1 MADIFDEIEEDLRRD
16 RMALL
21 WQRYG
26 NYILGFAILIIVGVA
41 GNQGYDYWKNSR
53 AQSAGDMFFEAVIAE
68 NSLDAMSAVSKELP
82 KGYEMLSRFRIA
94 ALFSEE
100 GKQAEAE
107 KSYLLLSE
115 DPSIDSFYQQIA
127 LLLSVMNAPE
137 TSSKEELINRISSLA
152 EFAGP
157 LQGLALETSSG
168 LYLELNQPGKAL
180 SFLKRA
186 SELTDIPPDLRQRIS
201 QSLLILDFKYDDTS
215 TSKSE

>member
-1 MADIFDEIEEDLRRD
+1 M
-16 RMALL
+16 
-21 WQRYG
+21 
-26 NYILGFAILIIVGVA
+26 
-41 GNQGYDYWKNSR
+41 
-53 AQSAGDMFFEAVIAE
+53 
-68 NSLDAMSAVSKELP
+68 
-82 KGYEMLSRFRIA
+82 
-94 ALFSEE
+94 E

-115 DPSIDSFYQQIA
+115 DPSIDTFYQQIA
-127 LLLSVMNAPE
+127 LLLSAMNAPE
-137 TSSKEELINRISSLA
+137 TANKEELINRISSLS

>member
-82 KGYEMLSRFRIA
+82 KGYEMLSRFRMA

-115 DPSIDSFYQQIA
+115 DPSIDSFYKQIA

-137 TSSKEELINRISSLA
+137 TANKEELINRISSLS

-180 SFLKRA
+180 SSLKRA